1 MDAKLREA
9 IRQLHHRKDAAYRDS
24 WKKRG
29 EVLSILPNIARKV
42 DRLEYVLDG
51 APATQDETLFD
62 TALDLLIYTLKY
74 QTYLADQDKRVAA
87 TLFAHGDV
95 APPYSDGPRGFEK
108 LLDNLELP
116 HPQQVNETLASAVA
130 SHLTTA
136 FADITTRIDSG
147 ITVPVAER
155 AERAAI
161 LTYLAALLVAS
172 LTYEAPTV
180 YGDFLRANLEGT
192 HDAH

>member
-1 MDAKLREA
+1 MDTELREA
-9 IRQLHHRKDAAYRDS
+9 MRQLHRRKDAAYRDS

-62 TALDLLIYTLKY
+62 TAVDLLIYTLKY
-74 QTYLADQDKRVAA
+74 QTYLADQDKQVAA
-87 TLFAHGDV
+87 TLFASDI
-95 APPYSDGPRGFEK
+95 APPYSDGPKGFDK

-116 HPQQVNETLASAVA
+116 HSHQAHETLANAVT
-130 SHLTTA
+130 SNLSTT
-136 FADITTRIDSG
+136 FTDITTRIESG
-147 ITVPVAER
+147 TAGPVTER

-161 LTYLAALLVAS
+161 LVHMAVLLVAS
-172 LTYEAPTV
+172 LTYEAPV
-180 YGDFLRANLEGT
+180 EYRDFLRVNLKGT
-192 HDAH
+192 RDAR